1 MWVYLGLGAAEMLLL
16 RAPTAMVELTA
27 RSSLWAVGK
36 AYSWYNPHVS
46 ETKQLQ
52 IELERIRFELNELRD
67 PDWVIID
74 KPK

>member
-1 MWVYLGLGAAEMLLL
+1 MWAYLGLGAAEMLLV
-16 RAPTAMVELTA
+16 RAPTVMVELTA
-27 RSSLWAVGK
+27 RGGVWAAAK
-36 AYSWYNPHVS
+36 AYNWYHPKVS

-67 PDWVIID
+67 PDWVIVD

>member
-1 MWVYLGLGAAEMLLL
+1 
-16 RAPTAMVELTA
+16 MVELTA
-27 RSSLWAVGK
+27 RGSLWAAGK
-36 AYSWYNPHVS
+36 AYNWYNPQVS

-67 PDWVIID
+67 PDWVIVD

>member
-1 MWVYLGLGAAEMLLL
+1 MWAYLGAGAAEMLLL

-27 RSSLWAVGK
+27 RGSLWAAGK
-36 AYSWYNPHVS
+36 AYNWYNPQVS
-46 ETKQLQ
+46 ETRQLQ
-52 IELERIRFELNELRD
+52 IELDRIRFELNELRD